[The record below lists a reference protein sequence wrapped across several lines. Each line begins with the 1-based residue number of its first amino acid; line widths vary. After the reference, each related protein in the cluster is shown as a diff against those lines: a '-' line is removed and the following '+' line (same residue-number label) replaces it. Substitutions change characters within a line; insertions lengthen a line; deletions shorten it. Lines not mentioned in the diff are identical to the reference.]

1 MVCAAESDA
10 HTIRDLQYDVR
21 KLRGS
26 ATDSTTKLHALRD
39 DMAEIVG
46 KVRAVI
52 KSKRRE
58 SVLTGV
64 SAVPEL
70 SPATGAGAGAGAGAA
85 AGSGT
90 SDTDATSSQSLL
102 EQAVTS
108 VSDGSE
114 AMTSAV
120 ESLLQLHVDLSQ
132 KFKSFKKATLEW
144 AEREKT
150 RRRARSSVVEATAP
164 GVAAAAA
171 AAAAATATAASTK
184 PVAKA
189 ARAPT
194 SSSPARP
201 RASSATVRR
210 ADPAQAPVPPTAA
223 AAAAAAS
230 DNARGGSDD
239 AAALDAAAG
248 PSTATSPSTA
258 QAAADTSQPSS
269 DTEAAAASSRR
280 ASVAVVNFPAP
291 KAVGKPLPSQASMGK
306 IFARTHHPGRLHVRI
321 MGWRH
326 VPHSGFGLGAPHG
339 YVHLSCFGQRQSGQV
354 VELFPTPTHG
364 LSGPVEQQFTFV
376 VSEPFTSSK
385 ALLYIDVVAN
395 RTLRS
400 DTCVVRGCAE
410 VSRVEHDPSKPHAMW
425 VQLREPKGKLG
436 MEPDP
441 KEVRGCVLVG
451 SWGYCGLGR

>member
-1 MVCAAESDA
+1 M
-10 HTIRDLQYDVR
+10 
-21 KLRGS
+21 
-26 ATDSTTKLHALRD
+26 
-39 DMAEIVG
+39 
-46 KVRAVI
+46 
-52 KSKRRE
+52 
-58 SVLTGV
+58 
-64 SAVPEL
+64 
-70 SPATGAGAGAGAGAA
+70 
-85 AGSGT
+85 
-90 SDTDATSSQSLL
+90 
-102 EQAVTS
+102 TS

-184 PVAKA
+184 TVAKA

-248 PSTATSPSTA
+248 PSTATSAAAAAAAAAASPSTA